1 MPTGPS
7 PVSPP
12 LITPPDPPPAGRR
25 LLFLSFASVLLAIG
39 AGLLA
44 EALMALIALFT
55 NLSFFGRISVASASP
70 ADNHLGA
77 WVILVPV
84 AGALIVGVM
93 ARYGSP
99 AIRGHGIPEV
109 MERILL
115 HESRIAPGITALKPI
130 STAVSIGSGGPF
142 GAEGPII
149 ASGGALGSL
158 VGQVLRVTADE
169 RKTLLAAGAA
179 AGMAA
184 TFGAPVSA
192 TLLAIELL
200 LFEYRPR
207 SLAPVALATATATA
221 VRYLFHGIGPVFPVP
236 DIIAEPSGPALTAY
250 VLLGGVVG
258 LLAVLVTQSLYAIE
272 DLFERLPVH
281 WMWWPAIGA
290 VVVGVAGWIEPHI
303 LGVGYDNITAI
314 LGGSLIGKA
323 LLLLAILKCVAWAI
337 ALGSGTAGGTLAP
350 LFTIGGAAGSLL
362 AGLGILLF
370 PGLGLDVRIGAL
382 VGMAAMFTGASRA
395 LLASVVFAFETTHQ
409 PLGLLPLLAGCT
421 GAYLISLVRMRTTIM
436 TERLS
441 RRGVAV
447 ITEYSV
453 DHLSQV
459 PAGEFASRTVV
470 ALHGEQTLAD
480 TRAWLT
486 GAGAIATHQG
496 FPVVDASGAILGL
509 LTRRDLLAPDLPGAT
524 RLHQVIHRA
533 PVVAFESNS
542 MREVADLMVHQKVGR
557 VPLIARD
564 GSRRVVGILSR
575 SDLLAAHE
583 RRLEA
588 GRPAEPTYALSFPVG

>member
-1 MPTGPS
+1 MALDPPTDALA
-7 PVSPP
+7 
-12 LITPPDPPPAGRR
+12 LITPPEPPPPGRR
-25 LLFLSFASVLLAIG
+25 LLFLCGAAILLAIG

-44 EALMALIALFT
+44 EALMALIALVT
-55 NLSFFGRISVASASP
+55 NLAFYGRYSAAATSP
-70 ADNHLGA
+70 AGNHLGF
-77 WVILVPV
+77 WVVVIPV
-84 AGALIVGVM
+84 AGALVVGLM

-115 HESRIAPGITALKPI
+115 HESRIAPGITALKPV
-130 STAVSIGSGGPF
+130 STAISIGTGGPF

-149 ASGGALGSL
+149 ATGGALGSL
-158 VGQVLRVTADE
+158 AGQVLRVTADE

-184 TFGAPVSA
+184 TFGAPVSS

-221 VRYLFHGIGPVFPVP
+221 VHYLFHGIEPVFAIP
-236 DIIAEPSGPALTAY
+236 DIISEPAGPALVAY
-250 VLLGGVVG
+250 VVLGGLVG
-258 LLAVLVTQSLYAIE
+258 LIAVLVTKGLYAIE
-272 DLFERLPVH
+272 DGFERLPIH

-290 VVVGVAGWIEPHI
+290 LAVGLAGWLEPHV

-314 LGGSLIGKA
+314 LGGSLVGRA
-323 LLLLAILKCVAWAI
+323 LLVLAVLKCVAWAI

-362 AGLGILLF
+362 TGAAIATF

-382 VGMAAMFTGASRA
+382 VGMGAMFTGASRA
-395 LLASVVFAFETTHQ
+395 LLTSIVFAFETTRQ

-421 GAYLISLVRMRTTIM
+421 GAYLISLLRMRTTIM
-436 TERLS
+436 TERLA
-441 RRGVAV
+441 RRGVPV
-447 ITEYSV
+447 ITEYAV

-459 PAGEFASRTVV
+459 AAGEFASRGVITLP
-470 ALHGEQTLAD
+470 AGQTLAA
-480 TRAWLT
+480 TRAWLA

-496 FPVVDASGAILGL
+496 FPLVDETGAVVGL
-509 LTRRDLLAPDLPGAT
+509 LTRRDLLASEFPETLQLRA
-524 RLHQVIHRA
+524 LVHRA
-533 PVVAFESNS
+533 PVVASESNTL
-542 MREVADLMVHQKVGR
+542 REVADLMVHEKVGR

-564 GSRRVVGILSR
+564 GSRRVIGILSR
-575 SDLLAAHE
+575 SDLLSAHE
-583 RRLEA
+583 RRLDA
-588 GRPAEPTYALSFPVG
+588 ARPAAPTYGWPTSGT

>member
-1 MPTGPS
+1 MTIEPAPAP
-7 PVSPP
+7 PV
-12 LITPPDPPPAGRR
+12 LITPPDAPPAGRR
-25 LLFLSFASVLLAIG
+25 LLFLAGASVVLAIG

-44 EALMALIALFT
+44 EALMGLIALVT
-55 NLSFFGRISVASASP
+55 NLSFYGRFSTAATSP

-77 WVILVPV
+77 WVVVVPV
-84 AGALIVGVM
+84 IGALIVGVM

-109 MERILL
+109 MERILF

-130 STAVSIGSGGPF
+130 STAVSIGTGGPF

-149 ASGGALGSL
+149 ATGGALGSL
-158 VGQVLRVTADE
+158 MGQVLRVTADE

-236 DIIAEPSGPALTAY
+236 DIIAEPSGQALAAY
-250 VLLGGVVG
+250 VLLGGLVG
-258 LLAVLVTQSLYAIE
+258 LLAVMVTQGLYAVE
-272 DLFERLPVH
+272 DAFERLPIH

-290 VVVGVAGWIEPHI
+290 VVVGIAGWIEPHV

-314 LGGSLIGKA
+314 LGGTMIGRA
-323 LLLLAILKCVAWAI
+323 LLILAILKCVAWGI

-362 AGLGILLF
+362 SGLAIAAF

-395 LLASVVFAFETTHQ
+395 LLTSVVFAFETTHQ

-421 GAYLISLVRMRTTIM
+421 GAYLISLLRMRTTIM

-447 ITEYSV
+447 ITEYMV

-459 PAGEFASRTVV
+459 PAGEFASRAVV
-470 ALHGEQTLAD
+470 SLSGDQSIAD
-480 TRAWLT
+480 TRAWLD
-486 GAGAIATHQG
+486 GAEVIATHQG
-496 FPVVDASGAILGL
+496 FPVVDGAGAILGL
-509 LTRRDLLAPDLPGAT
+509 LTRRDLLASDLPDT
-524 RLHQVIHRA
+524 RRLREVIHRA
-533 PVVAFESNS
+533 PVVAFETSTL
-542 MREVADLMVHQKVGR
+542 REVADLMVHEKVGR
-557 VPLIARD
+557 VPLIVAD

-583 RRLEA
+583 RRLDA
-588 GRPAEPTYALSFPVG
+588 SRPAEPTYRWAVPQG

>member
-1 MPTGPS
+1 MVPETEPDR
-7 PVSPP
+7 PA
-12 LITPPDPPPAGRR
+12 LITPPEAPPPGRR
-25 LLFLSFASVLLAIG
+25 LVFICAASVLLAIG

-44 EALMALIALFT
+44 EALMALIALIT
-55 NLSFFGRISVASASP
+55 NLAFYGRLSTATNSP
-70 ADNHLGA
+70 AGNHLGL
-77 WVILVPV
+77 WVVLVPV
-84 AGALIVGVM
+84 LGALIVGVM

-130 STAVSIGSGGPF
+130 STAISIGTGGPF

-221 VRYLFHGIGPVFPVP
+221 VRYVFHGIEPVFAVP
-236 DIIAEPSGPALTAY
+236 DIISEPSGQALAAY
-250 VLLGGVVG
+250 VLLGGLVG
-258 LLAVLVTQSLYAIE
+258 LIAVLVTQALYSIE
-272 DLFERLPVH
+272 DAFERLPIH

-290 VVVGVAGWIEPHI
+290 VVVGVTGWIEPHV
-303 LGVGYDNITAI
+303 LGVGYDNITSI
-314 LGGSLIGKA
+314 LGGSLVGRA
-323 LLLLAILKCVAWAI
+323 LLVLAVLKCVAWAI

-362 AGLGILLF
+362 AGLAVAAF

-395 LLASVVFAFETTHQ
+395 LLTSVVFAFETTHQ

-421 GAYLISLVRMRTTIM
+421 GAYLISLLRMRTTIM

-441 RRGVAV
+441 RRGVSV
-447 ITEYSV
+447 ITEYMV

-459 PAGEFASRTVV
+459 PAGEFATRAVV
-470 ALHGEQTLAD
+470 SLPGDQTLGA
-480 TRAWLT
+480 TRTWLAA
-486 GAGAIATHQG
+486 AGGIATHQG
-496 FPVVDASGAILGL
+496 FPLVDGSGAILGL
-509 LTRRDLLAPDLPGAT
+509 LTRRDLLSPNAPDGC
-524 RLHQVIHRA
+524 RLRELVQRT
-533 PVVAFESNS
+533 PVVAFESNTL
-542 MREVADLMVHQKVGR
+542 REVADLMVHQQVGR
-557 VPLIARD
+557 VPLIAAD

-575 SDLLAAHE
+575 SDLLAAHG
-583 RRLEA
+583 RRLDA
-588 GRPAEPTYALSFPVG
+588 GRPAAPTYALSFPVL